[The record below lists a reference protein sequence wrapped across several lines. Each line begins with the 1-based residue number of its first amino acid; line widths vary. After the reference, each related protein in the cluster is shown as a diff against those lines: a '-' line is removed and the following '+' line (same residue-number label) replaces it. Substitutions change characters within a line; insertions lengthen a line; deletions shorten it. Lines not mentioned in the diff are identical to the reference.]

1 MMKYL
6 LLIFWGFTL
15 WGCGTKAKKE
25 THVSLQVAEMK
36 IDSIALESIFLDSSL
51 TKISS
56 LEASSLWGFLPDT
69 SEYFELLNSFRRLDS
84 LKSAGK
90 YENYIS
96 NLDIG
101 MYKDI
106 TGILLKD
113 ISVSE
118 AKKLRVWG
126 INYSSYE
133 ACPYFGG
140 KVLFISTI
148 ENNKTT
154 ACVPFAYIKTSADA
168 PFYENFSTKSTLKPN
183 GKVLIN
189 ETHEAGGVDEKD
201 KAYIDKRNAKIEYSV
216 F

>member
-6 LLIFWGFTL
+6 LFTFLGFTL
-15 WGCGTKAKKE
+15 WGCGTKAKNE
-25 THVSLQVAEMK
+25 TIVTLQVAEMK

-56 LEASSLWGFLPDT
+56 LEASSLCGSLPDT

-96 NLDIG
+96 SLDIG

-118 AKKLRVWG
+118 AKILRVWG
-126 INYSSYE
+126 INYNSYE

-140 KVLFISTI
+140 KVLFIGTI

-154 ACVPFAYIKTSADA
+154 AYVPFAYIKTSADA
-168 PFYENFSTKSTLKPN
+168 PFYENFSTSSTLKPN

-201 KAYIDKRNAKIEYSV
+201 KAYIEKRNAKIEYSV

>member
-6 LLIFWGFTL
+6 VLTFWGFTL

-25 THVSLQVAEMK
+25 THVTLQFAEMK
-36 IDSIALESIFLDSSL
+36 IDSLALESIFSDSSL

-56 LEASSLWGFLPDT
+56 LEASSLSEFLTDT
-69 SEYFELLNSFRRLDS
+69 SGYFELLNSLRRLDS

-118 AKKLRVWG
+118 AKTLRVWG

-148 ENNKTT
+148 ENNKTI

-168 PFYENFSTKSTLKPN
+168 PFYENFSTSSTLKPN

-189 ETHEAGGVDEKD
+189 EAQEAGGVDEKD
-201 KAYIDKRNAKIEYSV
+201 KEYIEKRNTKIEYSV

>member
-1 MMKYL
+1 MKYL
-6 LLIFWGFTL
+6 VLTFWGFTL

-25 THVSLQVAEMK
+25 THVTLQFAEMK
-36 IDSIALESIFLDSSL
+36 IDSLALESIFSDSSL

-56 LEASSLWGFLPDT
+56 LEASSLSEFLTDT
-69 SEYFELLNSFRRLDS
+69 SGYFELLNSLRRLDS

-118 AKKLRVWG
+118 AKTLRVWG

-148 ENNKTT
+148 ENNKTI

-168 PFYENFSTKSTLKPN
+168 PFYENFSTSSTLKPN

-189 ETHEAGGVDEKD
+189 EAQEAGGVDEKD
-201 KAYIDKRNAKIEYSV
+201 KEYIEKRNTKIEYSV

>member
-15 WGCGTKAKKE
+15 WGCGTKTKKE
-25 THVSLQVAEMK
+25 TGVILQVAEFK
-36 IDSIALESIFLDSSL
+36 IDSLALESIFSDSSL

-56 LEASSLWGFLPDT
+56 LEVSSLSEFLSDT
-69 SEYFELLNSFRRLDS
+69 SEYFELLNRFRRLDS

-118 AKKLRVWG
+118 AKILRVWG
-126 INYSSYE
+126 INYNSYE

-148 ENNKTT
+148 ENNKTI

-189 ETHEAGGVDEKD
+189 EAIEAGGIDEKD
-201 KAYIDKRNAKIEYSV
+201 KEYIEKQNTKIEYSV